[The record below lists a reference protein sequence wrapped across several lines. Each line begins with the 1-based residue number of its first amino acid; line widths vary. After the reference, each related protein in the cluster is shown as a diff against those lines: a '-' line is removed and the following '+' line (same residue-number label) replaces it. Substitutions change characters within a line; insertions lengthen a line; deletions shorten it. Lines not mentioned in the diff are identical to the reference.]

1 MHAPRYTQASQFWQA
16 RRPGGGQSS
25 SRETLR
31 HRDSECGK
39 RKEIEGE
46 RERERFPECKERE
59 CAADKKRHSRHMQP
73 VNVPGSGNWWP
84 GGRQVYN
91 QYLVLSKEVER
102 ILKDV
107 VSESKNS
114 AAGLTWVNV
123 GATPPQAGHLL
134 TSLKLEKAL
143 LEKASRT
150 TTQFSSVEYAA
161 FGIPS
166 LVLAVDGMCS
176 L

>member
-1 MHAPRYTQASQFWQA
+1 M
-16 RRPGGGQSS
+16 PGGGQSS

-31 HRDSECGK
+31 HGDSRCGK
-39 RKEIEGE
+39 SREREGKREGE
-46 RERERFPECKERE
+46 RSPVCKERE

-73 VNVPGSGNWWP
+73 VNVPGSGSWWP

-91 QYLVLSKEVER
+91 QYLVLSKKVER
-102 ILKDV
+102 ILQDV

-123 GATPPQAGHLL
+123 GATRPMAGHLL
-134 TSLKLEKAL
+134 TSVKLEKAL

-150 TTQFSSVEYAA
+150 TTQFSSAEYAA